1 MGQSTGGVPVFT
13 GNPKTIH
20 HHYNSIVAGVFRSH
34 VTTLFGAMSQ
44 MENRLPAFAWAA
56 LRTSAHEGW
65 VKPINIVTCHV
76 ETLKSLRLLT
86 IYDFI
91 KKEPLKIIRFMPV
104 VSGQPSCLVDDD
116 PALSSKRMPVT
127 PWSVC
132 HTDCLTLRSSG
143 LLGTLSRFSW
153 HQGTLQPQ
161 PFLLDNDLIEARA
174 QVDPNRG
181 LSNPAENL
189 IELVRRNLA
198 GWTWSDTDT
207 NWAVLEEFMGLIS
220 SL

>member
-34 VTTLFGAMSQ
+34 VTTLFGAMTQ

-127 PWSVC
+127 LLVSVS
-132 HTDCLTLRSSG
+132 HR
-143 LLGTLSRFSW
+143 
-153 HQGTLQPQ
+153 
-161 PFLLDNDLIEARA
+161 LLDIKILRTAWNSVKIFLTPR
-174 QVDPNRG
+174 DPPTTTFPSG
-181 LSNPAENL
+181 
-189 IELVRRNLA
+189 
-198 GWTWSDTDT
+198 
-207 NWAVLEEFMGLIS
+207 
-220 SL
+220 